1 MASNEKQSFSMEPD
15 PFDEIFLSE
24 EKAERAGYEEG
35 YEAGRKKGLSDGYDI
50 GYKEGE
56 GIGEEI
62 GFYLGFGSTWVSL
75 LRQEEETKRK
85 DREKITKVLLS
96 FVECVKEFPVLEVEL
111 KDYMEKLKQIRA
123 QYRQV
128 SEHNITMTRIISDTC
143 IDIINIE
150 IENGNRDN
158 RGKEIT

>member
-123 QYRQV
+123 QYRQIL
-128 SEHNITMTRIISDTC
+128 SILKLKMETETT
-143 IDIINIE
+143 E
-150 IENGNRDN
+150 
-158 RGKEIT
+158 GKKSLNF